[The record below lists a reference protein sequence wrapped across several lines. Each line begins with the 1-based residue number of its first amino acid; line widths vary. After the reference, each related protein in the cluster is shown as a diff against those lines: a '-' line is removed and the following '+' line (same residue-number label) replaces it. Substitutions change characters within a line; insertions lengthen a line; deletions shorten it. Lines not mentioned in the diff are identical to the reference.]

1 MKLDIIIPAYNEE
14 RNVTLIHDK
23 IEDCLQDIDYTII
36 YVNDG
41 STDSTYKELKELYK
55 KDKRVKVVNFSRNF
69 GKEAAIYAGLEK
81 STGDLC
87 ALIDADLEQN
97 PKYLKEMYN
106 ILIKDDD
113 TDEVAMINTK
123 RANNTYAQKKGSRSF
138 YKLINLLSDVEFK
151 ADASDFRMF
160 TKDVRNAIL
169 KLSEKNRFTKGIFSY
184 VGFNVKYIPY
194 EVEKRSHGKSKFN
207 FKSSFKYAIDG
218 IIGYSVKPLKIATIL
233 GFIASFLSFI
243 YLIYIII
250 KTLVLGVD
258 TPGFATLASLI
269 LFMGGIEL
277 ICIGILGEYLSKTFI
292 ETKNRPI
299 YIENKSL
306 GFDEDVL

>member
-14 RNVTLIHDK
+14 RNVTLIHDR
-23 IEDCLQDIDYTII
+23 IEECLKDIDYSLI

-123 RANNTYAQKKGSRSF
+123 RTNNTYAQKKGSRSF

-160 TKDVRNAIL
+160 TKDVRKAIL

-194 EVEKRSHGKSKFN
+194 DVEKRNHGKSKFN

-218 IIGYSVKPLKIATIL
+218 IIGYSVKPLKIATVL
-233 GFIASFLSFI
+233 GFIASFLSFV

-250 KTLVLGVD
+250 KTLILSVD

-292 ETKNRPI
+292 EIKNRPI